1 LVHNLLRKRLR
12 RHSSLY
18 DLYKNNAFRVITR
31 SIRVLPDF
39 IIIGA
44 GQCGTTSLYNYL
56 IQHPNI
62 YPSSKKEI
70 NFFDYNFDK
79 CISWYKLHFPT
90 KFQKFF
96 KTQICKKNFLTG
108 EATPHY
114 LFNPL
119 APKRVQK
126 TLPKIKL
133 IVILRNPVDR
143 AYSHYSK
150 DVVLGRQTLSFTEIL
165 NHEDKAVVNS
175 IHENNNKVSKS
186 FNLWNSLYLG
196 RGIYVDQLKR
206 WMDIFPPQQF
216 LILKSEDLNID
227 LHKTLNKVFEFLN
240 IGTFEVKNVKRMNVG
255 KYKKMDQ
262 TSRNFL
268 IDYYKQHN
276 QLLYKFLGIDFDWD
290 Q

>member
-1 LVHNLLRKRLR
+1 MVHNLLRKRLR

-79 CISWYKLHFPT
+79 CISWYKLHFQT

-114 LFNPL
+114 LFNPSV
-119 APKRVQK
+119 PKRVQK

-150 DVVLGRQTLSFTEIL
+150 DVTLGRQTLSFTEII
-165 NHEDKAVVNS
+165 NHEEKLKETP
-175 IHENNNKVSKS
+175 IKNNNTENS
-186 FNLWNSLYLG
+186 NLYNIWNSLYFG
-196 RGIYVDQLKR
+196 RGIYVDQLKN
-206 WMDIFPPQQF
+206 WLDVFPRDQF
-216 LILKSEDLNID
+216 LILKTEDMNAD
-227 LHKTLNKVFEFLN
+227 LTKTLNKVFQFLN
-240 IGTFEVKNVKRMNVG
+240 ISKFQVKDIKRTNVG
-255 KYKKMDQ
+255 KYEKMDQ
-262 TSRNFL
+262 STRKIL
-268 IDYYKQHN
+268 IKFYKQHN
-276 QLLYKFLGIDFDWD
+276 QQLYKNTRIDFDWE